1 MRYVLKISDIWY
13 WTVCNPG
20 LGDRTEAQ
28 FFFEDFI
35 DGVEDSE
42 VCLEIEVVYGH
53 FIFSGAA
60 VDAACGYGETERFGL
75 FGAGREQAL
84 LGEEGAEGGDADA
97 PPVGDAACE
106 CENCGFRGAD
116 LISERDKCLDHIPI
130 GSHSH
135 FVSAVTDGDRD
146 CSGFFCLGEEEGG
159 VGDHVVEDFTA
170 HAVIVAIGG
179 FSWAF

>member
-75 FGAGREQAL
+75 FGAGRERLFSARR
-84 LGEEGAEGGDADA
+84 E
-97 PPVGDAACE
+97 
-106 CENCGFRGAD
+106 RG
-116 LISERDKCLDHIPI
+116 RRCRCP
-130 GSHSH
+130 
-135 FVSAVTDGDRD
+135 T
-146 CSGFFCLGEEEGG
+146 
-159 VGDHVVEDFTA
+159 
-170 HAVIVAIGG
+170 
-179 FSWAF
+179 SWRRRLRV

>member
-20 LGDRTEAQ
+20 LSDRTEAQ

-60 VDAACGYGETERFGL
+60 VDAACGYGATERFGL
-75 FGAGREQAL
+75 FGAGRSSGISCLVFSSL
-84 LGEEGAEGGDADA
+84 L
-97 PPVGDAACE
+97 
-106 CENCGFRGAD
+106 
-116 LISERDKCLDHIPI
+116 
-130 GSHSH
+130 
-135 FVSAVTDGDRD
+135 
-146 CSGFFCLGEEEGG
+146 
-159 VGDHVVEDFTA
+159 TA
-170 HAVIVAIGG
+170 G
-179 FSWAF
+179 